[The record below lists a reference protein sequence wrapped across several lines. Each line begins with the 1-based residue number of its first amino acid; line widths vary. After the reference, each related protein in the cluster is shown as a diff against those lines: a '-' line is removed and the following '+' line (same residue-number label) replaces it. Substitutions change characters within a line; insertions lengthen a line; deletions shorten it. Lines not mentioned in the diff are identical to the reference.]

1 MDTIAPTK
9 ERIARASFGVEA
21 PEVTQRTD
29 RRAYIVRDIWS
40 DLHRRG
46 QITPEEAE
54 AGKRFAA
61 HLEIAYRG
69 RSVTPSYGTRL
80 AEGTPVGQLSAS
92 AAEADAARV
101 IDYVRLHQDA
111 KEALRPTARMAV
123 MLACDGKTL
132 AQIGKV
138 IGGHNDPKKAQAHA
152 HGVLKVALELLASH
166 YGIIRDG

>member
-1 MDTIAPTK
+1 MDTLAPTK
-9 ERIARASFGVEA
+9 ERIDRASFGVEA
-21 PEVTQRTD
+21 PEVTQRAE

-92 AAEADAARV
+92 AADADAARV
-101 IDYVRLHQDA
+101 IDYVRLHTDA
-111 KEALRPTARMAV
+111 KAVLPQTGRIALL
-123 MLACDGKTL
+123 LACDGKTL
-132 AQIGKV
+132 AQIGRLVAPYRDDNRAVTAAVMAIKT
-138 IGGHNDPKKAQAHA
+138 
-152 HGVLKVALELLASH
+152 ALELLSSH
-166 YGIIRDG
+166 YGIVRDG

>member
-9 ERIARASFGVEA
+9 ERIARANFGVEA
-21 PEVTQRTD
+21 PEVTQRAD

-69 RSVTPSYGTRL
+69 RSITPSYGTRL

-92 AAEADAARV
+92 AADADAARV
-101 IDYVRLHQDA
+101 IDYVTLHKDA
-111 KEALRPTARMAV
+111 KAILPPTGRIALL
-123 MLACDGKTL
+123 LACEGKNL
-132 AQIGKV
+132 AQIGRLIATYRDDNRAVVAAV
-138 IGGHNDPKKAQAHA
+138 ITIKT
-152 HGVLKVALELLASH
+152 ALELLSSH